1 MLRELQILSNSF
13 QPDMDSST
21 SEEPP
26 KSSERSPLQLGDHY
40 LQHPSHPAYSRT
52 LSHLPERR
60 RSVTTDIQ
68 HDEIPLK
75 VQSDS
80 GLPDLPETVLQDPQA
95 QRPSKASKESKE
107 SAVTGSGSST
117 GSQVE
122 SSAARSR
129 PPRHAVFQDPVA
141 SDVSALPSRSHRHAT
156 WSCSGC
162 SVVCQCLIQQNIRNL
177 PVVFFHG

>member
-40 LQHPSHPAYSRT
+40 LQHPSDPAYSRS

-75 VQSDS
+75 VQSDA

-95 QRPSKASKESKE
+95 QRPSTASKESKE
-107 SAVTGSGSST
+107 SAATGSGSST

-141 SDVSALPSRSHRHAT
+141 SDVSVPSRSHRHAT